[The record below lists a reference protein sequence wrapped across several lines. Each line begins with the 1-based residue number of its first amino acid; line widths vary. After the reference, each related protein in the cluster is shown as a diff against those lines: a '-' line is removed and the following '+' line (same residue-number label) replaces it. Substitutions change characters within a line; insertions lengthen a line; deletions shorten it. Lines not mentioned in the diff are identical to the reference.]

1 MPEHSEAIGTYFLPV
16 IPSMEGVDANVNK
29 GMAKL
34 LGKFGDIGKKA
45 GTDLGKGIGD
55 GLKAAQA
62 EVDNATKSYEKLRD
76 KAADALDKIG
86 VEEKKLAKA
95 RAGGK
100 EDMIAAAE
108 ARLAKARRDSTRASK
123 EAGASHSHLL
133 GLMNRTS
140 AGSGSLAGK
149 LSALSGVTSKLGGDA
164 GGLAGKLVN
173 LGGVTGRLGPAL
185 ATLGSAGVAGAAAA
199 GIALVAASAVAA
211 TVKLYGLGAQWD
223 EVSDNLRIK
232 TGATGSALDGLE
244 ASVKRLGQTVPLSHA
259 QLGDVI
265 ADTNTALR
273 LTGPELEATSAAIAD
288 LGRMTGENVD
298 IRQLGKAFRAFGVDA
313 KDQVPALDSLFNA
326 GKNLG
331 IGANELIANLL
342 KGGPALRQL
351 GFGFGESAALASQ
364 FEEAGLDGTKM
375 MASLAKAMAVM
386 AENGQG
392 GSEGFKQWIT
402 GVKDLLAGGKIEA
415 ASTAVN
421 KMFGKK
427 VGAEFFEAIKNGAL
441 DLDALTSSML
451 LQGETIAEAA
461 EGTADWSER
470 WQLLKNEAVSAL
482 EPLGA
487 TVFDFVNEKL
497 GAMADWVSTHHD
509 EIVDAFVS
517 IGQAIVTAGQVGLR
531 SLGQM
536 VQGLGEIL
544 IPIGDVVGAIRKSDA
559 WLAEMSG
566 DTERAAMLRE
576 QSEAAYG
583 WGEGLQDA
591 GRKMAEFADQG
602 DKLKDELGKLG
613 EKSKTTATSTTEFGG
628 AAKSAGG
635 DARSA
640 ISDVTGL
647 FDAMNQP
654 LIGGGF
660 AGQFNDALGST
671 PGLLG
676 SAAGALPLPGQVT
689 PAGGPLFGGGG
700 GAQGGAYG
708 LPAGTDTGGYGSSG
722 AVFPAWVHQLENTF
736 GVKASTYSGHQEDNR
751 SESGYA
757 PNPMGQ
763 NRGIDWSGPVDAMQR
778 FADYL
783 AQVPGALEQVIW
795 QNPNTGRST
804 EIAGGRFQ
812 PGYFAGDLA
821 GHRDHVHTRQS
832 SPIPVPGTANTW
844 YGAAASGSSVAPSM
858 PPAVVALGS
867 TPTAAL
873 PSTGTPVL
881 LPAPS
886 TSPID
891 FGAND
896 VSQQMTNAF
905 GPGYLPGFGT
915 PGFDEEGN
923 PGYYRTDPRSLAQ
936 AQRRVEDS
944 QRAISDADQRIL
956 DAKARQAELE
966 DDILASAEDRAKA
979 AQEVSRAEQAA
990 KRAREDALWAQED
1003 AAEAAKGRFSAAK
1016 KDTKAKDAKKAGSG
1030 SSELDGLGGILG
1042 GFLKETF
1049 GLDGSLFPDISNL
1062 MPVQMAGAALGAFK
1076 GPLQGALEGKLGVQ
1090 QPGWTPEAGD
1100 PFAGAADGAGGS
1112 GGGGLP
1118 FGMIPGISSFLPDLT
1133 EPGGSLGGGHN
1144 GSGAAPG
1151 PVDSST
1157 NITINNPVG
1166 DENSIATQTRRTLMR
1181 TPRMNTYSPPATVGG
1196 G

>member
-1 MPEHSEAIGTYFLPV
+1 MSSGESIGYYALPV

-55 GLKAAQA
+55 GLKATQV

-76 KAADALDKIG
+76 KAADALDKIT

-123 EAGASHSHLL
+123 ESEASHSHLL
-133 GLMNRTS
+133 GLQS
-140 AGSGSLAGK
+140 K
-149 LSALSGVTSKLGGDA
+149 LSASTGDLGG
-164 GGLAGKLVN
+164 KLTG
-173 LGGVTGRLGPAL
+173 LGGVTARLGPAMAAL
-185 ATLGSAGVAGAAAA
+185 GAAAA
-199 GIALVAASAVAA
+199 GAAVAGIAALAAGAVVA
-211 TVKLYGLGAQWD
+211 TRELYELGQQWD
-223 EVSDNLRIK
+223 DISDNLRIK
-232 TGATGSALDGLE
+232 TGATGGALDGL
-244 ASVKRLGQTVPLSHA
+244 ADSVKRIGSSVPLGLG
-259 QLGDVI
+259 QLGDIV

-273 LTGPELEATSAAIAD
+273 LTGPELEAVSAAIAD
-288 LGRMTGENVD
+288 LGRMTGENID

-313 KDQVPALDSLFNA
+313 KDQVPALNSLFNA

-331 IGANELIANLL
+331 IGANELISNLL

-351 GFGFGESAALASQ
+351 GLGFGESAALASQ
-364 FEEAGLDGTKM
+364 LEEAGLDGTKM
-375 MASLAKAMAVM
+375 MSSLAKAMAVM
-386 AENGQG
+386 AENGQTG
-392 GSEGFKQWIT
+392 GASFQQLIGR
-402 GVKDLLAGGKIEA
+402 VKELLAAGKETVA
-415 ASTAVN
+415 LDMTN
-421 KMFGKK
+421 KMFGRRA
-427 VGAEFFEAIKNGAL
+427 GAEFFDAIKNGAL
-441 DLDALTSSML
+441 DLDALSSSMV

-482 EPLGA
+482 EPLGT

-509 EIVDAFVS
+509 EIVDAFVA
-517 IGQAIVTAGQVGLR
+517 IGQTIVTVGQVALR
-531 SLGQM
+531 ALGDL
-536 VQGLGEIL
+536 VKGVGEIL
-544 IPIGDVVGAIRKSDA
+544 IPIGDTVGAALKVQAILADITGDDA
-559 WLAEMSG
+559 G
-566 DTERAAMLRE
+566 AAKLRE
-576 QSEAAYG
+576 QAEAAFG
-583 WGEGLQDA
+583 LGEGMRDA
-591 GRKMAEFADQG
+591 GQKMADFADQG

-613 EKSKTTATSTTEFGG
+613 EQSKTAAANTTEFGD
-628 AAKSAGG
+628 AVKSAGG
-635 DARSA
+635 DANNA
-640 ISDVTGL
+640 IGDVTGL

-660 AGQFNDALGST
+660 AGQFNDALGNT

-676 SAAGALPLPGQVT
+676 GAAGALPLPGLVS
-689 PAGGPLFGGGG
+689 PSGGPLFGGGG

-722 AVFPAWVHQLENTF
+722 AVFPAWVHQLESMF

-751 SESGYA
+751 HESGYA

-812 PGYFAGDLA
+812 PGYFASDLA

-832 SPIPVPGTANTW
+832 SPIPVPGMANTW
-844 YGAAASGSSVAPSM
+844 YGAAASGSSVASSV

-867 TPTAAL
+867 TQTAAL

-891 FGAND
+891 ISAND
-896 VSQQMTNAF
+896 ASQQMTNAF

-944 QRAISDADQRIL
+944 QRAIADADQRIL
-956 DAKARQAELE
+956 EAKARQAELE
-966 DDILASAEDRAKA
+966 EDILASAEDKAKA
-979 AQEVSRAEQAA
+979 ARDVSTAERAA

-1003 AAEAAKGRFSAAK
+1003 AADAAKGRFTAAK
-1016 KDTKAKDAKKAGSG
+1016 KDSKSAAKDSKKAGGGSG
-1030 SSELDGLGGILG
+1030 ELDGLGGILG

-1049 GLDGSLFPDISNL
+1049 GFDGSLFPDL
-1062 MPVQMAGAALGAFK
+1062 AGLAPVQMAGAALGAFK

-1090 QPGWTPEAGD
+1090 QPGWSPEAGD
-1100 PFAGAADGAGGS
+1100 PFAGADGSGS

-1118 FGMIPGISSFLPDLT
+1118 FGMIPGISSFLPDLGDGT
-1133 EPGGSLGGGHN
+1133 AGGPGAHP

-1151 PVDSST
+1151 PVDAST
-1157 NITINNPVG
+1157 HVTINNPQG
-1166 DENSIATQTRRTLMR
+1166 DENSIADRTRRTLMR
-1181 TPRMNTYSPPATVGG
+1181 TPRMNTYTPPATVGG

>member
-1 MPEHSEAIGTYFLPV
+1 MPDHSEAIGTYFLPV

-34 LGKFGDIGKKA
+34 LGRFGDIGKKA

-123 EAGASHSHLL
+123 ESEASHSHLL
-133 GLMNRTS
+133 GLQNKLSSST
-140 AGSGSLAGK
+140 GDLGGK
-149 LSALSGVTSKLGGDA
+149 LGA
-164 GGLAGKLVN
+164 
-173 LGGVTGRLGPAL
+173 LGGVTARLGPAMAAL
-185 ATLGSAGVAGAAAA
+185 GAAAA
-199 GIALVAASAVAA
+199 GAAVAGIALLAAGAVTA
-211 TVKLYGLGAQWD
+211 TRELYQLGEQWD
-223 EVSDNLRIK
+223 DISDNLRIK
-232 TGATGSALDGLE
+232 TGATGGALDGL
-244 ASVKRLGQTVPLSHA
+244 ADSVKRIGSSVPLGLG
-259 QLGDVI
+259 QLGDIV

-273 LTGPELEATSAAIAD
+273 LTGPELEAVSAAIAD
-288 LGRMTGENVD
+288 LGRMTGENID

-313 KDQVPALDSLFNA
+313 ADQVPALNSLFNA

-331 IGANELIANLL
+331 IGANELIGNLL

-351 GFGFGESAALASQ
+351 GLGFGESAALASQ

-386 AENGQG
+386 AENGQTG
-392 GSEGFKQWIT
+392 GASFQQLIGR
-402 GVKDLLAGGKIEA
+402 VKELLAAGKETVA
-415 ASTAVN
+415 LDMTN

-427 VGAEFFEAIKNGAL
+427 AGAEFFEAIKNGAL
-441 DLDALTSSML
+441 DLDALTSSMT

-509 EIVDAFVS
+509 EIVDAFVA

-566 DTERAAMLRE
+566 DTEKAAMYRE
-576 QSEAAYG
+576 QSEAAYS

-613 EKSKTTATSTTEFGG
+613 EQAKTSATDTSKFGET
-628 AAKSAGG
+628 AKSAGG

-640 ISDVTGL
+640 TGDVTGL

-660 AGQFNDALGST
+660 AGQFNDALGNT

-676 SAAGALPLPGQVT
+676 GAAGALPGMGVP
-689 PAGGPLFGGGG
+689 PSGGPLIGGGG
-700 GAQGGAYG
+700 GAQGGVYG

-821 GHRDHVHTRQS
+821 GHRNHVHTRQS
-832 SPIPVPGTANTW
+832 SPIPVPGMANTW
-844 YGAAASGSSVAPSM
+844 YGAAASGASVAPSV

-873 PSTGTPVL
+873 PSAGTPVL

-896 VSQQMTNAF
+896 VSRQMTNAF

-1003 AAEAAKGRFSAAK
+1003 AAETAKGRFTAAK
-1016 KDTKAKDAKKAGSG
+1016 KDTKTKDKKGG
-1030 SSELDGLGGILG
+1030 GGSELDGLGGILG

-1076 GPLQGALEGKLGVQ
+1076 GPLQGALEGKLGIQ

-1100 PFAGAADGAGGS
+1100 PFAGAADAGS
-1112 GGGGLP
+1112 STSGLP
-1118 FGMIPGISSFLPDLT
+1118 FGMIPGISSVLPDMA
-1133 EPGGSLGGGHN
+1133 EPGGPLGAHN

-1166 DENSIATQTRRTLMR
+1166 DENSIAAQTRRTLMR
-1181 TPRMNTYSPPATVGG
+1181 TPRMNTYTPPATMGG

>member
-62 EVDNATKSYEKLRD
+62 EVDSATKSYEKLRD

-123 EAGASHSHLL
+123 EAEASHSHLL
-133 GLMNRTS
+133 GLMNKLSSST
-140 AGSGSLAGK
+140 GDLGGK
-149 LSALSGVTSKLGGDA
+149 LGA
-164 GGLAGKLVN
+164 
-173 LGGVTGRLGPAL
+173 LGGVTARMAPAMAAL
-185 ATLGSAGVAGAAAA
+185 GAAAA
-199 GIALVAASAVAA
+199 GAAAGGIALLAAGAVTAA
-211 TVKLYGLGAQWD
+211 RELYQLGAQWD
-223 EVSDNLRIK
+223 DISDNLRIK
-232 TGATGSALDGLE
+232 TGATGGALDGL
-244 ASVKRLGQTVPLSHA
+244 ADSVKRIGSSVPLGLG
-259 QLGDVI
+259 QLGDIV

-273 LTGPELEATSAAIAD
+273 LTGPELEAVSAAIAD
-288 LGRMTGENVD
+288 LGRMTGENID

-313 KDQVPALDSLFNA
+313 ADQVPALNSLFNA

-331 IGANELIANLL
+331 IGANELIGNLL

-351 GFGFGESAALASQ
+351 GLGFGESAALASQ

-386 AENGQG
+386 AEDGKT
-392 GSEGFKQWIT
+392 GSESLKEWIA
-402 GVKDLLAGGKIEA
+402 GVKNLLADGNTDA
-415 ASTAVN
+415 ASRAVN

-427 VGAEFFEAIKNGAL
+427 VGAEFFEAIKNGAM
-441 DLDALTSSML
+441 DLDALTSSMT

-509 EIVDAFVS
+509 EIVDAFVA
-517 IGQAIVTAGQVGLR
+517 IGNAVITAGQVAL
-531 SLGQM
+531 
-536 VQGLGEIL
+536 QGLGLLAQGIGQ
-544 IPIGDVVGAIRKSDA
+544 IIAPIGNLVGAALKVQ
-559 WLAEMSG
+559 
-566 DTERAAMLRE
+566 AAMADITGDSDGADQLRE
-576 QSEAAYG
+576 QADAAFG
-583 WGEGLQDA
+583 WGEGLRDA
-591 GRKMAEFADQG
+591 GTKMIEFADQG

-613 EKSKTTATSTTEFGG
+613 EQAKTTATSASEFGG

-640 ISDVTGL
+640 IGDVTGL

-660 AGQFNDALGST
+660 AGQFNDSMKDL

-676 SAAGALPLPGQVT
+676 GAAGALPPGPLTPGGGLLGGAAGAAGRTGSENGLQPNTVAAKRAIEGVFPEIQSIGGWRPPDGYNEHFNGQAIDIMIPNWSN
-689 PAGGPLFGGGG
+689 PAGK
-700 GAQGGAYG
+700 AYG
-708 LPAGTDTGGYGSSG
+708 DKVAQYLLANSAALGVDYVLWQQRQWNADGTSSAMTDRGS
-722 AVFPAWVHQLENTF
+722 PT
-736 GVKASTYSGHQEDNR
+736 
-751 SESGYA
+751 
-757 PNPMGQ
+757 Q
-763 NRGIDWSGPVDAMQR
+763 NHM
-778 FADYL
+778 
-783 AQVPGALEQVIW
+783 
-795 QNPNTGRST
+795 
-804 EIAGGRFQ
+804 
-812 PGYFAGDLA
+812 
-821 GHRDHVHTRQS
+821 DHVHAHTVNT
-832 SPIPVPGTANTW
+832 PNLPGATAVKT
-844 YGAAASGSSVAPSM
+844 APSGGTSLTLGGGST
-858 PPAVVALGS
+858 PAAPSVTSLGS
-867 TPTAAL
+867 TPT
-873 PSTGTPVL
+873 PT

-944 QRAISDADQRIL
+944 QRAISDADQRVL
-956 DAKARQAELE
+956 EAKQRQAELE
-966 DDILASAEDRAKA
+966 EEAVVTAEDRAKA

-1003 AAEAAKGRFSAAK
+1003 AAEAAKGRFTAAK
-1016 KDTKAKDAKKAGSG
+1016 KDTKAKDGKKTGG
-1030 SSELDGLGGILG
+1030 GSELDGLGGILG

-1076 GPLQGALEGKLGVQ
+1076 GPLQGALEGKLGIQ

-1100 PFAGAADGAGGS
+1100 PFAGAADGIGS

-1118 FGMIPGISSFLPDLT
+1118 FGMIPGISSFLPDLG

-1151 PVDSST
+1151 PVDAST
-1157 NITINNPVG
+1157 HVTINNPQG

-1181 TPRMNTYSPPATVGG
+1181 TPRMNTYTPPATVGG

>member
-1 MPEHSEAIGTYFLPV
+1 MPSHNDAVGTYFLPV
-16 IPSMEGVDANVNK
+16 IPSIEGIDGSVDK
-29 GMAKL
+29 GMSKL
-34 LGKFGDIGKKA
+34 LGKFGDLGKKS
-45 GTDLGKGIGD
+45 GQQLGRGIGD
-55 GLKAAQA
+55 GLKSAQA
-62 EVDNATKSYEKLRD
+62 EVDRAAASYEKLRD
-76 KAADALDKIG
+76 RAADALDKIT

-164 GGLAGKLVN
+164 GDLAGKLVN

-265 ADTNTALR
+265 ADTNTALH

-313 KDQVPALDSLFNA
+313 KDQVPALNSLFNA

-351 GFGFGESAALASQ
+351 GLGFGESAALASQ

-427 VGAEFFEAIKNGAL
+427 VGAEFFESIRNGAL

-497 GAMADWVSTHHD
+497 GAMADWVSTHHN
-509 EIVDAFVS
+509 EIIDAFVA
-517 IGQAIVTAGQVGLR
+517 IGQTMVSVGQFALEQ
-531 SLGQM
+531 LGGM
-536 VQGLGEIL
+536 VKGLGELL
-544 IPIGDVVGAIRKSDA
+544 IPIGDVVGALRKADA
-559 WLAEMSG
+559 WIAEASG
-566 DTERAAMLRE
+566 DTEKAAQYRE

-583 WGEGLQDA
+583 WGESLQAA
-591 GRKMAEFADQG
+591 GDKMIEFSKGG
-602 DKLKDELGKLG
+602 DKLKDGLAQLG
-613 EKSKTTATSTTEFGG
+613 EQAKTAASDTTAFGDTARG
-628 AAKSAGG
+628 VG
-635 DARSA
+635 DDATSA
-640 ISDVTGL
+640 IAGVTGL
-647 FDAMNQP
+647 FDAMNKP
-654 LIGGGF
+654 LVGGGF
-660 AGQFNDALGST
+660 AAQFNDSLGNT

-676 SAAGALPLPGQVT
+676 GAAGALPGLSVPG
-689 PAGGPLFGGGG
+689 GGLFGGAG
-700 GAQGGAYG
+700 GAAGRTGSENGLNPNSVAAKRAVEAAFPNIQSIGGWRPQDGYNEHFSGQAIDVMIPNWNSSDGKAYG
-708 LPAGTDTGGYGSSG
+708 DQVAQYLLANSAALGVDYVLWQQRQWNADGTSSAMGDRGS
-722 AVFPAWVHQLENTF
+722 PT
-736 GVKASTYSGHQEDNR
+736 
-751 SESGYA
+751 
-757 PNPMGQ
+757 Q
-763 NRGIDWSGPVDAMQR
+763 NHM
-778 FADYL
+778 
-783 AQVPGALEQVIW
+783 
-795 QNPNTGRST
+795 
-804 EIAGGRFQ
+804 
-812 PGYFAGDLA
+812 
-821 GHRDHVHTRQS
+821 DHVHAHTANTPNLPGAQAVKPVPSTTSLGSTAPPSPAVTGLGSAPTPALPALSS
-832 SPIPVPGTANTW
+832 SPIN
-844 YGAAASGSSVAPSM
+844 
-858 PPAVVALGS
+858 L
-867 TPTAAL
+867 
-873 PSTGTPVL
+873 
-881 LPAPS
+881 
-886 TSPID
+886 
-891 FGAND
+891 GAND
-896 VSQQMTNAF
+896 ISQRMSNAF
-905 GPGYLPGFGT
+905 GPDYLPGIGT
-915 PGFDEEGN
+915 PGYDEMGN
-923 PGYYRTDPRSLAQ
+923 PGYYRTDPRDLAQ
-936 AQRRVEDS
+936 AGRRVEDS
-944 QRAISDADQRIL
+944 KQAITDADQRVL
-956 DAKARQAELE
+956 DAKTRQAELE
-966 DDILASAEDRAKA
+966 DDILASTEDRAKA
-979 AQEVSRAEQAA
+979 AQDVSRAEKAA
-990 KRAREDALWAQED
+990 NRAREDALWAEQD
-1003 AAEAAKGRFSAAK
+1003 AAETAKGRFTQAK
-1016 KDTKAKDAKKAGSG
+1016 KDTKKDKNGRG
-1030 SSELDGLGGILG
+1030 GSELDGIGGIFG
-1042 GFLKETF
+1042 SFLKETF

-1062 MPVQMAGAALGAFK
+1062 APVQAAGTLLGAFK
-1076 GPLQGALEGKLGVQ
+1076 GPI
-1090 QPGWTPEAGD
+1090 EAAIGGQDAGGGD
-1100 PFAGAADGAGGS
+1100 PFAAAVDTGTS
-1112 GGGGLP
+1112 TSGLP
-1118 FGMIPGISSFLPDLT
+1118 FGMIPGVSSLLPDLGQPAAGP
-1133 EPGGSLGGGHN
+1133 PGMHM
-1144 GSGAAPG
+1144 GAGMAPG

-1157 NITINNPVG
+1157 NITINNPQG
-1166 DENSIATQTRRTLMR
+1166 DEHSIAERTRRTIMR
-1181 TPRMNTYSPPATVGG
+1181 TPRMNTYTPPATVGG

>member
-1 MPEHSEAIGTYFLPV
+1 MPDHSEAIGTYFLPV

-29 GMAKL
+29 GMSKL

-76 KAADALDKIG
+76 KAADALDKIT

-149 LSALSGVTSKLGGDA
+149 LSALSGVTTKLGGDA
-164 GGLAGKLVN
+164 GDLTGKLVN
-173 LGGVTGRLGPAL
+173 LGGVTARLGPAM
-185 ATLGSAGVAGAAAA
+185 AALGSAGVAGAAVA
-199 GIALVAASAVAA
+199 GIALVAASAGAA
-211 TVKLYGLGAQWD
+211 TAKLYSLGAQWD

-232 TGATGSALDGLE
+232 TGATGGALDGL
-244 ASVKRLGQTVPLSHA
+244 ADSVKRIGSSVPLGLG
-259 QLGDVI
+259 QLGDIV

-273 LTGPELEATSAAIAD
+273 LTGPELEAVSAAIAD
-288 LGRMTGENVD
+288 LGRMTGENID

-313 KDQVPALDSLFNA
+313 ADQVPALNSLFNA

-331 IGANELIANLL
+331 IGANELIGNLL

-351 GFGFGESAALASQ
+351 GLGFGESAALASQ

-386 AENGQG
+386 AENGQT
-392 GSEGFKQWIT
+392 GSESLKEWIA
-402 GVKDLLAGGKIEA
+402 GVKNLLADGNTDA
-415 ASTAVN
+415 ASRAVN

-427 VGAEFFEAIKNGAL
+427 VGAEFFEAIKSGAM
-441 DLDALTSSML
+441 DLDALTSSMT

-470 WQLLKNEAVSAL
+470 WQLLKNEAITAL

-509 EIVDAFVS
+509 EIIDAFVA
-517 IGQAIVTAGQVGLR
+517 IGKAVITAGQVAL
-531 SLGQM
+531 
-536 VQGLGEIL
+536 QGLGLLAQGIGQ
-544 IPIGDVVGAIRKSDA
+544 IIAPIGNLVGAALKVQAVMADITGDSDGA
-559 WLAEMSG
+559 
-566 DTERAAMLRE
+566 DQLRE
-576 QSEAAYG
+576 QADAAFG
-583 WGEGLQDA
+583 WGEGLRDA
-591 GRKMAEFADQG
+591 GTKMIEFADQG

-613 EKSKTTATSTTEFGG
+613 EQAKTTATSTTDFGG

-640 ISDVTGL
+640 IGDVTGL
-647 FDAMNQP
+647 FDAMSQP

-660 AGQFNDALGST
+660 AGQFNDSMKDL

-676 SAAGALPLPGQVT
+676 GAAGALPLPGVVA
-689 PAGGPLFGGGG
+689 PSGGLFGGGG

-763 NRGIDWSGPVDAMQR
+763 NRGIDWSGTVDAMQR

-821 GHRDHVHTRQS
+821 GHRNHVHTRQS
-832 SPIPVPGTANTW
+832 SPIPVPGMANTW
-844 YGAAASGSSVAPSM
+844 YGAAASGASAAPS
-858 PPAVVALGS
+858 V
-867 TPTAAL
+867 PTRS
-873 PSTGTPVL
+873 P
-881 LPAPS
+881 
-886 TSPID
+886 TS
-891 FGAND
+891 A
-896 VSQQMTNAF
+896 
-905 GPGYLPGFGT
+905 
-915 PGFDEEGN
+915 
-923 PGYYRTDPRSLAQ
+923 RTTS
-936 AQRRVEDS
+936 
-944 QRAISDADQRIL
+944 
-956 DAKARQAELE
+956 
-966 DDILASAEDRAKA
+966 
-979 AQEVSRAEQAA
+979 SR
-990 KRAREDALWAQED
+990 
-1003 AAEAAKGRFSAAK
+1003 
-1016 KDTKAKDAKKAGSG
+1016 
-1030 SSELDGLGGILG
+1030 
-1042 GFLKETF
+1042 
-1049 GLDGSLFPDISNL
+1049 
-1062 MPVQMAGAALGAFK
+1062 
-1076 GPLQGALEGKLGVQ
+1076 
-1090 QPGWTPEAGD
+1090 
-1100 PFAGAADGAGGS
+1100 
-1112 GGGGLP
+1112 
-1118 FGMIPGISSFLPDLT
+1118 
-1133 EPGGSLGGGHN
+1133 
-1144 GSGAAPG
+1144 
-1151 PVDSST
+1151 
-1157 NITINNPVG
+1157 
-1166 DENSIATQTRRTLMR
+1166 
-1181 TPRMNTYSPPATVGG
+1181 
-1196 G
+1196 